1 MIEAGTPAPD
11 FTLVDQDGG
20 HVSLADFRGRTVLLA
35 FSPADFSPT
44 CTDQLSVYQDRLGE
58 FEERGV
64 QVLGI
69 SVDGAF
75 CHKAFQSH
83 MSLTIPLLADFH
95 PKGEVAKAYGIW
107 SEDFGQS
114 GRGLV
119 LVGPDGRVEWS
130 YLSPPLEVPDPELV
144 FAALS

>member
-1 MIEAGTPAPD
+1 MIEAGAPAPD

-35 FSPADFSPT
+35 FYPADFSPT

-75 CHKAFQSH
+75 CHKAFQRH
-83 MSLTIPLLADFH
+83 LSLTIPLLADFH
-95 PKGEVAKAYGIW
+95 PKGEVAQAYGIW

-119 LVGPDGRVEWS
+119 LVGPDGTVEWS